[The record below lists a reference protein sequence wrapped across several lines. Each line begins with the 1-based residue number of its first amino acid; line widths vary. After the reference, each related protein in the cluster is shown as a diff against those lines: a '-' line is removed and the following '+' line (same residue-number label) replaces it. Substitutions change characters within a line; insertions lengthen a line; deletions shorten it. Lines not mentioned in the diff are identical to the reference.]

1 MGKLVSKYSK
11 KKQSGNGDTDYDISI
26 HEAHTTGRH
35 KGSSNSPTTNMGDI
49 HENINNI
56 TSHPE
61 TGYRTKRVDVA
72 DRVYR
77 YKKLRNQTVELS
89 VETPGA
95 LTTTVLVTQPT
106 LT

>member
-1 MGKLVSKYSK
+1 MGKIVSKYSK
-11 KKQSGNGDTDYDISI
+11 KKQSVNCDADYDISI
-26 HEAHTTGRH
+26 HEAHTAGRY
-35 KGSSNSPTTNMGDI
+35 KGCSNSPSTNIGGI
-49 HENINNI
+49 HENINSNA
-56 TSHPE
+56 THPE
-61 TGYRTKRVDVA
+61 TGCRTKRVDVA

-95 LTTTVLVTQPT
+95 STTTVLVTQPT